1 MRHKQLRPR
10 PPCHAWGDHP
20 GILCAALW
28 MLPVLCAA
36 GFALFGAAREQRA
49 PLPVFLDVTAKAGIT
64 FQLLSSRT
72 TQKYPIEAMP
82 GGVAMLDYDGDGL
95 QDLFF
100 VNGARLQDP
109 MPAGMQPDKSDPK
122 YWNRLY
128 HNNGDGT
135 FTDVTEKAG
144 LRGHTY
150 GMAVAVGDYDNDGR
164 PDLYVTSF
172 GRNILYHN
180 NGDGTFTDVTAKAGV
195 GGGGWSASALFVDY
209 DRDGRLDLFVTRYLD
224 WDFAKNIRCG
234 DPEHGHPA
242 YCTPDVFKLVTHLLY
257 HNNGDGTFTDVSTK
271 SGIADS
277 PGRGLGSAFN
287 DYDRDG
293 WPDIL
298 VANDAIAEQLFHN
311 NHDGTFSEVAMQA
324 GLAYDEDGRAFS
336 GMGVA
341 FEDYDNDGWPD
352 IFINDLANQ
361 KYALFHNV
369 KGSFEYVSGLTGVA
383 GITMPHSGWGTSLV
397 DYDNDGWKDLFVA
410 QSHVMDNIEHFQEN
424 VHYLESLLL
433 LRNVAGHF
441 EDVSKQSGGP
451 FRTLQAARG
460 AAFGDLDNDGQI
472 DIVVSC
478 LDGKPMLLHNQ
489 GSPNHWLTINTVGT
503 VSNRDGIGARLHL
516 VSESGASQYATV
528 TTGGSYFSA
537 SDKRVHFGLGG
548 DKTVRSLEIAWP
560 SGIVQKLDNLAAD
573 RILTVREPS
582 KGNR

>member
-1 MRHKQLRPR
+1 M
-10 PPCHAWGDHP
+10 
-20 GILCAALW
+20 
-28 MLPVLCAA
+28 
-36 GFALFGAAREQRA
+36 LFGADREQRS
-49 PLPVFLDVTAKAGIT
+49 PLPVFVDVRAKSGIT
-64 FQLLSSRT
+64 FQLLSSRSA
-72 TQKYPIEAMP
+72 QKYLIETMP

-100 VNGARLQDP
+100 VNGAGLRDP
-109 MPAGMQPDKSDPK
+109 MPPGAEPDKSDPK

-144 LRGHTY
+144 LRGHSY
-150 GMAVAVGDYDNDGR
+150 GMGVAVGDYDNDGR
-164 PDLYVTSF
+164 PDLYVTNY

-195 GGGGWSASALFVDY
+195 AGGGWSASALWFDY

-224 WDFAKNIRCG
+224 WDFARNITCG
-234 DPEHGHPA
+234 APATGHPS
-242 YCTPDVFKLVTHLLY
+242 YCHPDVFKPVSYFLY
-257 HNNGDGTFTDVSTK
+257 HNNGDGTFTDVSVK
-271 SGIADS
+271 SRIAAF
-277 PGRGLGSAFN
+277 PGHGLGSAFN
-287 DYDRDG
+287 DYDQDG
-293 WPDIL
+293 WPDL
-298 VANDAIAEQLFHN
+298 VVANDAVAEQLFHN

-324 GLAYDEDGRAFS
+324 GLSYDEDGRAFS

-352 IFINDLANQ
+352 VFIGDLANE

-369 KGSFEYVSGLTGVA
+369 KGSFQYVSGITGVA
-383 GITMPHSGWGTSLV
+383 RITMPHSGWGTALI

-410 QSHVMDNIEHFQEN
+410 QSHVMDNIEHFQGN
-424 VHYLESLLL
+424 VRYLEPLLL

-441 EDVSKQSGGP
+441 EDVSAQSGEP

-472 DIVVSC
+472 DIVVNC

-489 GSPNHWLTINTVGT
+489 GSSNHWLTIDTVGT
-503 VSNRDGIGARLHL
+503 VGNRDGIGARLHL

-528 TTGGSYFSA
+528 TTGGSYFSS
-537 SDKRVHFGLGG
+537 SDKRVHFGLGA
-548 DKTVRSLEIAWP
+548 DKSVRSLEIAWP
-560 SGIVQKLDNLAAD
+560 SGIVQKLEKLTVD
-573 RILTVREPS
+573 RIVTVREPA
-582 KGNR
+582 KGGR